1 MRRQDWQPAHIQ
13 LERRGELARRAQTLR
28 SLLPRCRLCPRQ
40 CSANHSKGEQ
50 GICQSSSR
58 VKVAAAHAHF
68 GEEPPLVGRHG
79 SGTIFFSRC
88 NLLSYCQ
95 NWEISHRGDGVFIS
109 DEELGG
115 LMLRLQQSECHNIN
129 LITPTHCVANI
140 VYGLRSAIAGGLHI
154 PLVYNCGGYEP
165 LDVLRVLERILTS
178 ICRISS
184 TRTGRWPRSTLRA
197 PRTMDHVRGFA
208 KLHQK
213 NCPAGWPSSRTGPPP
228 RAISSACRPC
238 SRCNQTPGRRKRAY
252 PRSRN

>member
-1 MRRQDWQPAHIQ
+1 MRRQDWQPAYIQ

-28 SLLPRCRLCPRQ
+28 SLLPRCRLYPRQ
-40 CSANHSKGEQ
+40 CSATHSKGEQ

-79 SGTIFFSRC
+79 SGTISFSRC

-115 LMLRLQQSECHNIN
+115 LMLRLQQSECHNID

-154 PLVYNCGGYEP
+154 PLVYIAAAMSRLTCCASWRGY
-165 LDVLRVLERILTS
+165 
-178 ICRISS
+178 
-184 TRTGRWPRSTLRA
+184 
-197 PRTMDHVRGFA
+197 
-208 KLHQK
+208 
-213 NCPAGWPSSRTGPPP
+213 
-228 RAISSACRPC
+228 
-238 SRCNQTPGRRKRAY
+238 
-252 PRSRN
+252 